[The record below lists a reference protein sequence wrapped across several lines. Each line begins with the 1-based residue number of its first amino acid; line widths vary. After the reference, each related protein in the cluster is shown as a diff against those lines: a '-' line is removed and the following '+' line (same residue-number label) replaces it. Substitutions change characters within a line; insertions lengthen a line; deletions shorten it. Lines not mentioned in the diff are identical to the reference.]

1 MGVGRIQVL
10 SPPILVTD
18 LPPRITPHIY
28 FVVGLR
34 YVVESTAR
42 ERSSLLTYLDW
53 CDIANLASNVETLK
67 LDFSKTFCHGY
78 YEPFVHLVRCVISRP
93 NVFGGRLRRF
103 VVVMDYVSYSL
114 MEDIDD
120 NIRRINELMRDRA
133 VKAKLV
139 TVGTSTDVEFL
150 WEDKTGSLFRQTGI
164 NSRRLAIDA
173 PHPVS
178 PI

>member
-1 MGVGRIQVL
+1 
-10 SPPILVTD
+10 
-18 LPPRITPHIY
+18 
-28 FVVGLR
+28 
-34 YVVESTAR
+34 
-42 ERSSLLTYLDW
+42 
-53 CDIANLASNVETLK
+53 
-67 LDFSKTFCHGY
+67 
-78 YEPFVHLVRCVISRP
+78 
-93 NVFGGRLRRF
+93 
-103 VVVMDYVSYSL
+103 VMDYVSYSL